1 MSVKLLRY
9 VCKAIINCIS
19 KDISHFVKCLRSV
32 SLSMLSTVV
41 ARSNMDVKMESVYRK
56 SIWLLLREL
65 GLLHFSL
72 WLLIASDLDPNIPQI
87 CSLHQGVLL
96 ELGLVE
102 SPPIWSELIT
112 VAILK
117 TSLRSLFTLVLREA
131 NL

>member
-1 MSVKLLRY
+1 MSVKLLTY

-19 KDISHFVKCLRSV
+19 KDMSLCKMSKVRV

-41 ARSNMDVKMESVYRK
+41 VKSNMDVKMESGYRK
-56 SIWLLLREL
+56 SIWLLLREPRL
-65 GLLHFSL
+65 FHSSL
-72 WLLIASDLDPNIPQI
+72 WLLFASDLDPNILQI

-102 SPPIWSELIT
+102 DPPVWSGLIT
-112 VAILK
+112 GAILK
-117 TSLRSLFTLVLREA
+117 TSLRALFTLVLCEA